1 MRTVLLLLIWNMRGT
16 LLIQH
21 KKQNRI
27 YIEYSQEH
35 GYHCFTLCRTC
46 WRGGENNICIKHF
59 TSQQLNSKSNALLA
73 VHFNQTFTCSTDESE
88 SCACKERDRDLKRI
102 YLHPSPATEDAMT
115 SIHNISDFPAAAA
128 ITRARHQRFL
138 SELEANHTNTHEP
151 GAKNTDLDPTE
162 ALV

>member
-1 MRTVLLLLIWNMRGT
+1 MYVYKALYKPTIKQQKQCITRCTLQPNIHMFNRRRGA
-16 LLIQH
+16 
-21 KKQNRI
+21 K
-27 YIEYSQEH
+27 
-35 GYHCFTLCRTC
+35 
-46 WRGGENNICIKHF
+46 
-59 TSQQLNSKSNALLA
+59 A
-73 VHFNQTFTCSTDESE
+73 VHAKSETVTSTEYI
-88 SCACKERDRDLKRI
+88 CTPPQ
-102 YLHPSPATEDAMT
+102 LHPSPATEDAMT